1 VYSRAVRIPLLP
13 ALGLAL
19 LACGSRPAAD
29 PTSTSTS
36 TSTSTGTPTPT
47 PTGISTPTD
56 APDSDAAKLPSACA
70 TPSASVCTPPGD
82 FVDRICGK
90 PHQDIALALLS
101 KSTPFTRLY
110 LRGKLDELVLDEE
123 VLVLRFHAV
132 QKGGMVVGSG
142 AGTYDALRWDGT
154 CSTGIEAEML
164 SKSRPARPRAAG
176 VKWHRMATRLQDAL
190 IASSEAVKRAH
201 ARRGKECKGAMSGD
215 VSAGCA
221 KADQALIDAIV
232 DYVRDGG
239 SLPEPD
245 AP

>member
-1 VYSRAVRIPLLP
+1 MRPSLL
-13 ALGLAL
+13 LGLGAVL
-19 LACGSRPAAD
+19 AACGSKPPAD
-29 PTSTSTS
+29 PTSTPTA
-36 TSTSTGTPTPT
+36 TLTPTPT
-47 PTGISTPTD
+47 PTGTSTPTD
-56 APDSDAAKLPSACA
+56 APDPDAAKLPAACA
-70 TPSASVCTPPGD
+70 NPSASVCTPPGD
-82 FVDRICGK
+82 FVERLCGK

-101 KSTPFTRLY
+101 KATPFTRLY

-142 AGTYDALRWDGT
+142 AGTYDVLRWDGT
-154 CSTGIEAEML
+154 CSTGVEAEML

-215 VSAGCA
+215 VTAACA

-239 SLPEPD
+239 SLPEPE